1 MIDSFGE
8 AIGSLAGGDGL
19 VQTQL
24 NWNESINAGGI
35 AIFSLIPPT
44 EKLTETIE
52 DQGEEIVKTNKELD
66 DYLANL
72 QALSETDLKGIEE
85 IDLLNAELQGLTQ
98 TADEMTAAA
107 LGLDEMQIIDP
118 DLFKGINEGSQQ
130 FKKDIQGL
138 AEVAEPFAGDLL
150 EIGLALDEIEE
161 SIPEKGLE
169 NLLDLFKDNLEL
181 AAQLDQQFKGLGVTI
196 VSSIGQG
203 LGEAAAGVKSF
214 GDTLDELST
223 MIVAALG
230 DIFIAAGISQGI
242 FTPQGLALVLTGLGF
257 KAAGSFGASRQSMT
271 MGGGQSPFP
280 NTRPYGG
287 NAGNPGASVLYG
299 NDIRNSNNYYTD
311 LYNRVG

>member
-35 AIFSLIPPT
+35 AMFSLIPPT

-72 QALSETDLKGIEE
+72 QSLSETDLKGIEE
-85 IDLLNAELQGLTQ
+85 VDLLNAELQGLTQ

-118 DLFKGINEGSQQ
+118 DLFEGINEGSQQ

-161 SIPEKGLE
+161 SIPETGL
-169 NLLDLFKDNLEL
+169 NKLLDLFDETKDQ
-181 AAQLDQQFKGLGVTI
+181 ARQLDMQLQSLGANI
-196 VSSIGQG
+196 ASSLGQG
-203 LGEAAAGVKSF
+203 LGEAAAGVKTF
-214 GDTLDELST
+214 AETLDDLSV
-223 MIVAALG
+223 MIFSALG
-230 DIFIAAGISQGI
+230 DILIMAGIQTGI
-242 FTPQGLALVLTGLGF
+242 ATPQGLGLIVTGIGLKGV
-257 KAAGSFGASRQSMT
+257 AAFSA
-271 MGGGQSPFP
+271 
-280 NTRPYGG
+280 N
-287 NAGNPGASVLYG
+287 
-299 NDIRNSNNYYTD
+299 RNSFTNFDSQAQGSQEFVIRGNTLVTAYD
-311 LYNRVG
+311 EQSQFQDRLF